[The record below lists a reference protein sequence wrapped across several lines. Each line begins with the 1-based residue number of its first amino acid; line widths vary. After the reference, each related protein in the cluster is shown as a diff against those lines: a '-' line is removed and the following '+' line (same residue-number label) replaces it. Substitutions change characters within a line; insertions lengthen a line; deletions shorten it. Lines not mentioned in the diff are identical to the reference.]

1 MPCCSAIGKRPMK
14 DETAF
19 TTEAEKGPPEVDV
32 RGTQLAKSEL
42 RFMVRFDQL
51 QPGESMVLVT
61 DRSPR
66 SFLQLLQTERP
77 DLFEWEPLE
86 SGLQH
91 YRVEVTRRKDGTP
104 RGVGEF
110 LAGEYR
116 RLQVN
121 LGEVE
126 WLAERR
132 LFADAQRRFRQ
143 FRLGLARHIAMEER
157 VVFAAFERLVGKNEE
172 TAVLR
177 AEHEVVLRLLPAIR
191 SSLENEDLPATI
203 AGIEDLDEIL
213 DRHVAHETRGISRF
227 VDGTF
232 GRGSEALVEQM
243 QEV

>member
-1 MPCCSAIGKRPMK
+1 ME
-14 DETAF
+14 DQTAL
-19 TTEAEKGPPEVDV
+19 TREVEKGPPEVDV
-32 RGTQLAKSEL
+32 RETQLAESEL
-42 RFMVRFDQL
+42 RFTVRFDQL

-61 DRSPR
+61 DRPPGH
-66 SFLQLLQTERP
+66 FLHLLQTERP
-77 DLFEWEPLE
+77 ELFEWEPLE
-86 SGLQH
+86 SGLRH

-116 RLQVN
+116 RLQAI

-132 LFADAQRRFRQ
+132 LFADALRRFRQ
-143 FRLGLARHIAMEER
+143 FTLGLARHIAMEER
-157 VVFAAFERLVGKNEE
+157 VVFAAFERVVGKNEE

-177 AEHEVVLRLLPAIR
+177 AEHQVVLGLLAAIR
-191 SSLENEDLPATI
+191 SGLENEDLAATV
-203 AGIEDLDEIL
+203 AAIEDLDRIL
-213 DRHVAHETRGISRF
+213 DGHVAHEARGIARF

-243 QEV
+243 QAV